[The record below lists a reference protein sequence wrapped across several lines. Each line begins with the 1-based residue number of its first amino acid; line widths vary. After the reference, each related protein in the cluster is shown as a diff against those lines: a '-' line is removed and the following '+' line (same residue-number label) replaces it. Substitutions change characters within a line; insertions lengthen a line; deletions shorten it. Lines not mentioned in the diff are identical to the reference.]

1 MLKYQDPDAY
11 IRWLTACSNAMV
23 AKYGAVAKFVVDRKF
38 EDTAELAD
46 VDIPDSVKAMAT
58 GSAKTALLLELQK
71 GKIKRWQA
79 DQQAK
84 QEIFGLLLSTL
95 DPNGRQ
101 AVESDGNFAEARG
114 ALCPLKLLLIIEST
128 HVTETSVHAA
138 NSVFAKI
145 DAGRDL
151 VSCRQKQGQTLLQYR
166 DAFVLLQPRQDDELR
181 GYTVG
186 CRSRGNVH
194 ARCRCRNIWSVRC
207 RPAERHAAK
216 RSDHISCEHQ
226 RSVRDDAALLVVSRV
241 ASAQTEP
248 RCVLPRE

>member
-1 MLKYQDPDAY
+1 MQSRRTTFGGRGGGQSHRSSDAASSSRDWTGGPPRSESQGRPGGTAVHQKKATLLEGVDVLKYQDPDAY

-101 AVESDGNFAEARG
+101 AVESDGKFAEARG

-138 NSVFAKI
+138 NSVFA
-145 DAGRDL
+145 
-151 VSCRQKQGQTLLQYR
+151 
-166 DAFVLLQPRQDDELR
+166 
-181 GYTVG
+181 
-186 CRSRGNVH
+186 
-194 ARCRCRNIWSVRC
+194 
-207 RPAERHAAK
+207 
-216 RSDHISCEHQ
+216 
-226 RSVRDDAALLVVSRV
+226 
-241 ASAQTEP
+241 
-248 RCVLPRE
+248 